1 MAKLNL
7 NDLEKRDNALLVWQK
22 ISKKNGKDNNFEL
35 FPTTTPPTEVTLKF
49 NPDIKGIDKVFKTQ
63 DIEDIRALSGAKITK
78 MFFVDTKNKEYKLT
92 DINKSEEFGGGGGSG
107 GGADATAI
115 TESIQCYYNALRYK
129 IGAKLNNK
137 NASPAKLKDKSL
149 QNKVFAFNKTQRF
162 TAATLLEL
170 HSDPGDLG
178 KKLKTWIDI
187 DVGDTNVYMR
197 TANALAT
204 NQKWT
209 GVPYFHRGS
218 PFMSAIYDSK
228 KQALT
233 FDKKQDVRK
242 APLSGFSDDKWN
254 PGDIWMSTLDP
265 NPDSSRP
272 LDFGKGGKSC
282 VLTFEALKKEI
293 FELSKQKKLLGVSL
307 KKVGRT
313 ANVSQF
319 NTHPDRTNNEVV
331 DLTSFSFGQTGDFF
345 NSADLYLTF
354 NNGKK
359 MQFRSTATTK
369 SWQGE
374 VKGARAAA
382 GKIGGGGV
390 NFYCLDILGNSIGKG
405 AGDDSLK
412 WKETTFSDSS
422 HFKHMWELYQ
432 KYSKHS
438 KNQFKI
444 NKPVDFATFKSN
456 ANGYISKGKNAA
468 PAFKFSKYM
477 GLLMLESI
485 FTKKKGSTKEWSTQV
500 LRYAMSNIDISTYF
514 IKID

>member
-107 GGADATAI
+107 GGADDTAV
-115 TESIQCYYNALRYK
+115 TESMQCYYSALRYK
-129 IGAKLNNK
+129 LGNDLNNK
-137 NASPAKLKDKSL
+137 NATPAKLKDKSL
-149 QNKVFAFNKTQRF
+149 QNKVFAFQKTQRF
-162 TAATLLEL
+162 TASDLLAL
-170 HSDPGDLG
+170 HSSG
-178 KKLKTWIDI
+178 KSKALPTWIAI
-187 DVGDTNVYMR
+187 DDSGTNVYMR
-197 TANALAT
+197 TANALAKT
-204 NQKWT
+204 AKWS

-218 PFMSAIYDSK
+218 PFMAAVYDSK
-228 KQALT
+228 KQALA
-233 FDKKQDVRK
+233 FDKKQTVRK

-307 KKVGRT
+307 KKVGGT

-390 NFYCLDILGNSIGKG
+390 NFYCVDILGNSIGKG

-412 WKETTFSDSS
+412 WKETTFSDNN

-485 FTKKKGSTKEWSTQV
+485 FTKKKGSIKEWSTQV

>member
-1 MAKLNL
+1 MAGLAVSE
-7 NDLEKRDNALLVWQK
+7 LEKRNNALLVWNK
-22 ISKKNGKDNNFEL
+22 INKKDGKDNSFEL
-35 FPTTTPPTEVTLKF
+35 NDGKEVNLKF
-49 NPDIKGIDKVFKTQ
+49 NPDVKDIGKYFKVE
-63 DIEDIRALSGAKITK
+63 DIEEIKDLSKPKSTK
-78 MFFVDTKNKEYKLT
+78 MFFVDTKGNEYKLT
-92 DINKSEEFGGGGGSG
+92 DLKKTEEFGGGGGSG
-107 GGADATAI
+107 GGADDTAV
-115 TESIQCYYNALRYK
+115 TESTQCYYNALRYK
-129 IGAKLNNK
+129 LKTDLNNK
-137 NASPAKLKDKSL
+137 NATPAKLKDKSL
-149 QNKVFAFNKTQRF
+149 QSKVFAYQKTNRF
-162 TAATLLEL
+162 TASDLLAL
-170 HSDPGDLG
+170 HSSG
-178 KKLKTWIDI
+178 KSKALPTWIAI
-187 DVGDTNVYMR
+187 DDSGTNVYMR
-197 TANALAT
+197 TANALAS
-204 NQKWT
+204 NQKWS

-218 PFMSAIYDSK
+218 PFMAAVYDSK
-228 KQALT
+228 KQALA

-254 PGDIWMSTLDP
+254 PGDIWMSSLEP
-265 NPDSSRP
+265 NPSASRP

-293 FELSKQKKLLGVSL
+293 FELSKEQKLLGVSL
-307 KKVGRT
+307 KKVGGT

-319 NTHPDRTNNEVV
+319 NTHPDRTNNVTV
-331 DLTSFSFGQTGDFF
+331 DLSSFSFGQTGDFF

-354 NNGKK
+354 SNNKK

-390 NFYCLDILGNSIGKG
+390 NFYCVDILGNSIGKG
-405 AGDDSLK
+405 KGDDSLR
-412 WKETTFSDSS
+412 WTETTFSDNT
-422 HFKHMWELYQ
+422 HFKDMWQLYQ

-438 KNQFKI
+438 KNEYKN

-456 ANGYISKGKNAA
+456 ANGYISKGKNAS

-477 GLLMLESI
+477 GLLMLEAI
-485 FTKKKGSTKEWSTQV
+485 FTKKKGTIKEWSTQV